1 MVVQKLETHRF
12 VFQRRLS
19 NGQLPKLIRSIPERL
34 TCSLKR
40 FRNLSAERT
49 RATKVLRP
57 IRPPAL
63 ASKINSN

>member
-1 MVVQKLETHRF
+1 MVVDKLETDLF

-40 FRNLSAERT
+40 FRNYTAERT
-49 RATKVLRP
+49 RATKELRP
-57 IRPPAL
+57 IA
-63 ASKINSN
+63 AGGVGIQN